1 MKLGEEKNVRRNGEL
16 RGRVLARVIADE
28 VLNNVVGS
36 LGPTSIVTGSNQD
49 ITNLDGDN
57 DGGIPK

>member
-1 MKLGEEKNVRRNGEL
+1 MKHNEDKTAERKGEL
-16 RGRVLARVIADE
+16 RGRVLARVISDE
-28 VLNNVVGS
+28 VLNHVVGS
-36 LGPTSIVTGSNQD
+36 LGPTSIVTGNNQD